1 MTDEVRDLH
10 IATIPYF
17 LYLASLSEMISNAL
31 FKDVLQTID
40 LDVASKA
47 LAQNSR
53 HHNTKF
59 D

>member
-31 FKDVLQTID
+31 FKDVLHTID
-40 LDVASKA
+40 LDVASKKCKA
-47 LAQNSR
+47 VIGIQEGP
-53 HHNTKF
+53 K
-59 D
+59 

>member
-1 MTDEVRDLH
+1 MTDEIRDLH

-40 LDVASKA
+40 LDVASK
-47 LAQNSR
+47 SS
-53 HHNTKF
+53 HMF
-59 D
+59 